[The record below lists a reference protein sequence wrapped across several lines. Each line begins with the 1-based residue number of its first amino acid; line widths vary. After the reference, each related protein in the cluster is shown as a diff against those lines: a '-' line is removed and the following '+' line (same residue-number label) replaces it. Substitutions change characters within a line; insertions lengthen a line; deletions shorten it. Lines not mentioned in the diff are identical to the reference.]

1 MKRIKL
7 IIFLII
13 LFLGLV
19 IGLGSLRKSQQAK
32 LPQTAVLT
40 LSSDNLQVNKGE
52 EFTVT
57 LSLDSKETEVAAADF
72 IISFDPRYLQAIE
85 VTPGK
90 FFSDYPVLNK
100 NENSV
105 KISAVA
111 SFDGESLILPKGK
124 GTVGQIRF
132 RALDKA
138 GSTQI
143 SPDSAKTIVATA
155 GQNILDKN
163 QLNKLAIEVQ

>member
-1 MKRIKL
+1 MKQTKL
-7 IIFLII
+7 IILLVIV
-13 LFLGLV
+13 FLGSVLAFRF
-19 IGLGSLRKSQQAK
+19 LQKPKQAK
-32 LPQTAVLT
+32 LPVTAVLT

-72 IISFDPRYLQAIE
+72 IISFDTRFLQAIE

-90 FFSDYPVLNK
+90 FFSNYPVLTK
-100 NENSV
+100 TENNV

-124 GTVGQIRF
+124 GTVGQIR
-132 RALDKA
+132 
-138 GSTQI
+138 
-143 SPDSAKTIVATA
+143 
-155 GQNILDKN
+155 
-163 QLNKLAIEVQ
+163 